1 MYTWRDE
8 KGKIIGLMGVT
19 RDVTKRMRFEHL
31 KEEKFQVQKKLEV
44 LEDLNKRKLYE
55 KESYEEVI
63 WDLIEDTME
72 LSKEAKVML
81 RKAEEDIK
89 SGRVHS
95 FEKVKRELNL

>member
-1 MYTWRDE
+1 MVTTIQISE
-8 KGKIIGLMGVT
+8 KLQNN
-19 RDVTKRMRFEHL
+19 L
-31 KEEKFQVQKKLEV
+31 KMK
-44 LEDLNKRKLYE
+44 KLYE

>member
-1 MYTWRDE
+1 MVTTIQISE
-8 KGKIIGLMGVT
+8 KLQNNL
-19 RDVTKRMRFEHL
+19 RM
-31 KEEKFQVQKKLEV
+31 K
-44 LEDLNKRKLYE
+44 KLYE

>member
-1 MYTWRDE
+1 MVTTIQISE
-8 KGKIIGLMGVT
+8 KLQNN
-19 RDVTKRMRFEHL
+19 L
-31 KEEKFQVQKKLEV
+31 KMK
-44 LEDLNKRKLYE
+44 KLYE

-95 FEKVKRELNL
+95 FEKVKRAVKIEVIITNRGHISDISVASI